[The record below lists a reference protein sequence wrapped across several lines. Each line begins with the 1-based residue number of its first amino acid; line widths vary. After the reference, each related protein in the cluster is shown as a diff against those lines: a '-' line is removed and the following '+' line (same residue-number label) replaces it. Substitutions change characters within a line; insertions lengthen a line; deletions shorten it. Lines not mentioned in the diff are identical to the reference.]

1 MIKAVQAVSPS
12 LLKKGLVVTVDT
24 VKISGQRLVLELPSV
39 GYEARFSTADVRA
52 MPAEQIKLK
61 FVGSV
66 WARLEGPQ
74 DCVDTMVAEFR
85 TRFNEPFAVARRTWF
100 ADIRKVVR
108 LAESEVRLVGKL
120 ADDTP
125 GAIREM
131 HPIVERA
138 NEELRAK
145 CAACAEAL
153 QQLGEGAYRA
163 ALQTSYRAVK
173 REPVTSRVKVAAE
186 FELVKPIPPAR
197 PTVAVS
203 RIVTMPTARLS

>member
-12 LLKKGLVVTVDT
+12 LLKKGLVVTADT

-52 MPAEQIKLK
+52 MPAEQ
-61 FVGSV
+61 F
-66 WARLEGPQ
+66 AAF
-74 DCVDTMVAEFR
+74 VAEFR
-85 TRFNEPFAVARRTWF
+85 RRFNEPFAVARRMWF

-108 LAESEVRLVGKL
+108 LAESEVRLAGKL

-125 GAIREM
+125 GAVREM

-145 CAACAEAL
+145 CASCAEAL
-153 QQLGEGAYRA
+153 QQLGDVAYRA
-163 ALQTSYRAVK
+163 ALQTSYRAVQ
-173 REPVTSRVKVAAE
+173 RQPVAPRVRVAAE